1 MSTVSIPDLKRKLDL
16 LMAFG
21 PRKDWAALAVPFG
34 RSPKTLRW
42 WADGDDSR
50 NPGTLPYDHVEMM
63 LTLVR
68 EALPAGDNGDDD
80 ARRLLFGDFRSFEQA
95 MRAQHLA
102 AVSLPTII
110 EQEGRFD
117 RGRLHRAPDIN
128 LVERI
133 GAKAEVPVVALGQPF
148 CLEFPCDVA
157 GHALVLQHVQQT
169 WATVAF
175 SDTNATMRV
184 RRGSY
189 YLPARQADGTAT
201 VMVEDR
207 DVGLHRFVALITPKP
222 YPASIVVA
230 AQQASVFDLAILNAL
245 AQHYLQQAKAQR
257 SIDVITLRVP
267 PRGV

>member
-1 MSTVSIPDLKRKLDL
+1 MSTVMIPDLKRKLDL

-34 RSPKTLRW
+34 RSLKTLRW

-50 NPGTLPYDHVEMM
+50 NPGTLPDDHVQTM

-68 EALPAGDNGDDD
+68 EALPAGCDDD
-80 ARRLLFGDFRSFEQA
+80 ARRLLFGDFRFFEQA

-110 EQEGRFD
+110 EQEGRLD

-133 GAKAEVPVVALGQPF
+133 GAKAEVPVVELGQPF

-169 WATVAF
+169 WAAVAL
-175 SDTNATMRV
+175 SDADAIVRV
-184 RRGSY
+184 RPGQYFVPTRH
-189 YLPARQADGTAT
+189 ADGTAAF
-201 VMVEDR
+201 MVEDC
-207 DVGLHRFVALITPKP
+207 DVGLHRFVALITPNP
-222 YPASIVVA
+222 YPAGIVVA
-230 AQQASVFDLAILNAL
+230 AKQASVFDLVTLNAL
-245 AQHYLQQAKAQR
+245 AEHYLQQAKAQR
-257 SIDVITLRVP
+257 SIDVIALRVP
-267 PRGV
+267 PRRA